1 MFASDLAK
9 IFAGKIPTTMK
20 QLMPQFM
27 RDNSQNDGHAETV
40 MDYVI
45 SWCLRR
51 ADVICKDEKP
61 ILYSHCRFM
70 LGKLLGIKNTDDVI
84 FSNVKV
90 RKQDQHIDLWVE
102 VDVEQRG
109 KMSKYALLIENK
121 YYTGLHDATD
131 DDGERRNQLEVYKKK
146 FDAHYADKSNEVWE
160 LHYALIT
167 CLERD
172 SAPFKRHFGYLTEV
186 DTKPAFNVFSFYELL
201 ENDIQTESDLF
212 NEFWYRWG
220 DPRF

>member
-1 MFASDLAK
+1 
-9 IFAGKIPTTMK
+9 MK

-27 RDNSQNDGHAETV
+27 RDNSQNDGHAEPV

-70 LGKLLGIKNTDDVI
+70 LGKLLSIENTDDVI

-90 RKQDQHIDLWVE
+90 WKQDQHIDLWVE
-102 VDVEQRG
+102 LTKACQGEIT
-109 KMSKYALLIENK
+109 KHALLIENK
-121 YYTGLHDATD
+121 YYTGLHDTNGTD
-131 DDGERRNQLEVYKKK
+131 GKRRNQLEVYKKR
-146 FDAHYADKSNEVWE
+146 FEAHYADKSNEVWE

-172 SAPFKRHFGYLTEV
+172 SDSKFEQYRIAEEFG
-186 DTKPAFNVFSFYELL
+186 FNLFSFYELL

>member
-1 MFASDLAK
+1 
-9 IFAGKIPTTMK
+9 
-20 QLMPQFM
+20 MPQFM
-27 RDNSQNDGHAETV
+27 RDNSQNDGHAEPV

-61 ILYSHCRFM
+61 ILYRHCRFM
-70 LGKLLGIKNTDDVI
+70 LGKLLSIENTDDVI

-90 RKQDQHIDLWVE
+90 WKQWENIDLRVE

-109 KMSKYALLIENK
+109 DITKHALLIENK
-121 YYTGLHDATD
+121 YYTGLHDTND
-131 DDGERRNQLEVYKKK
+131 TDGEKRNQLEVYKKK
-146 FDAHYADKSNEVWE
+146 FETHYNSQSETWQK
-160 LHYALIT
+160 HYALIT
-167 CLERD
+167 CIERSD
-172 SAPFKRHFGYLTEV
+172 SKFEQYRIAEKFG
-186 DTKPAFNVFSFYELL
+186 FNVFSFYELL

>member
-1 MFASDLAK
+1 
-9 IFAGKIPTTMK
+9 MK

-27 RDNSQNDGHAETV
+27 RDNSSNDGHAEPV

-70 LGKLLGIKNTDDVI
+70 LGKLLDENNIDDVI

-90 RKQDQHIDLWVE
+90 WKQWEKIDLRVE

-109 KMSKYALLIENK
+109 KITKYALLIENK
-121 YYTGLHDATD
+121 YYTGLHDTTGV
-131 DDGERRNQLEVYKKK
+131 DGVKRNQLVVYKNT
-146 FDAHYADKSNEVWE
+146 FDAHYNSQSETWQK
-160 LHYALIT
+160 HYALIT
-167 CLERD
+167 CLERN
-172 SAPFKRHFGYLTEV
+172 STPFIRHFGNLTEV
-186 DTKPAFNVFSFYELL
+186 DTKPTFKLFSFYELL
-201 ENDIQTESDLF
+201 ENDTQTESDLF

-220 DPRF
+220 DANF

>member
-1 MFASDLAK
+1 MSD
-9 IFAGKIPTTMK
+9 K
-20 QLMPQFM
+20 QQANPLMPQFM
-27 RDNSQNDGHAETV
+27 RDSSQNDGHAEPV

-90 RKQDQHIDLWVE
+90 WKQNQHIDLWVE
-102 VDVEQRG
+102 LEVEREG
-109 KMSKYALLIENK
+109 KVTKHALLIENK
-121 YYTGLHDATD
+121 YYTGLHDTTD
-131 DDGERRNQLEVYKKK
+131 IDGKRRNQLEVYKKN
-146 FDAHYADKSNEVWE
+146 FDAHYADKSNEDWE

-172 SAPFKRHFGYLTEV
+172 SAPFKRHFGYLTKV
-186 DTKPAFNVFSFYELL
+186 DTKPAFKLFSFYELL
-201 ENDIQTESDLF
+201 ENDTQTESDLF